1 MAFPRGGGFF
11 CLRPTSLERQRNSP
25 GGAGMEGAG
34 PGGSVPGAGGTGA
47 GAGGGGGGGGGEGT
61 AWTPGAP
68 GKRVYTVGSTPFEVD
83 AHYEPMK
90 RVGKGAYGVV
100 CAARDLRSGE
110 EGGVRCAIKKIKRAF
125 DNIMDARRTLR
136 EIRILRHFGSHENII
151 ELLDVMRPPSV
162 PFEDVYLVYE
172 LMDTD
177 LHQIIRSP
185 QPLTD
190 HHSQYFV
197 YQILRGLKYIHSA
210 NILHRDLKP
219 ENLLLNAS
227 CDLKICDFG
236 LARALAEGREE
247 QEMMTE
253 YVVTRWYRA
262 PELLLSNETYGW
274 EIDMWSVGCIL
285 AELLQRRPLFA
296 APNLQDSMAH
306 LDQLKL
312 IVKTLGS
319 PSDEELEFVE
329 SRRARDFLK
338 SLALAPRMSFAE
350 MFPEASPEAVDLCDR
365 MLQFD
370 PRKRITVEEA
380 LEHPFIAPLHKINSA
395 PAAERPFSS
404 DFEGIKLD
412 RHELMD
418 LVFQEILKIHPSP
431 PGEAC

>member
-1 MAFPRGGGFF
+1 MA
-11 CLRPTSLERQRNSP
+11 E
-25 GGAGMEGAG
+25 
-34 PGGSVPGAGGTGA
+34 
-47 GAGGGGGGGGGEGT
+47 GAGGGGGEGGEAGGEAP
-61 AWTPGAP
+61 AWMPGAA

-83 AHYEPMK
+83 AHYEPVK

-100 CAARDLRSGE
+100 CAARDLR
-110 EGGVRCAIKKIKRAF
+110 GGAGSTARLAIKKIKRAF
-125 DNIMDARRTLR
+125 DNTTDARRTLR

-151 ELLDVMRPPSV
+151 ELKDVMRPPSV

-236 LARALAEGREE
+236 LARALSDGKEE
-247 QEMMTE
+247 QELMTE

-274 EIDMWSVGCIL
+274 GIDMWSVGCIL

-296 APNLQDSMAH
+296 APNLQESMAH

-319 PSDEELEFVE
+319 PTEEELEYVE
-329 SRRARDFLK
+329 SRRAREFLS
-338 SLALAPRMSFAE
+338 SLPDAPRVSFEA

-370 PRKRITVEEA
+370 PRKRITVEAA
-380 LEHPFIAPLHKINSA
+380 LEHPFIAPLHNINTA
-395 PAAERPFSS
+395 PISERTFRS
-404 DFEGIKLD
+404 DFEGIKLE

-418 LVFQEILKIHPSP
+418 LVFQEIVKLHPTP
-431 PGEAC
+431 PSEERAPPA

>member
-1 MAFPRGGGFF
+1 M
-11 CLRPTSLERQRNSP
+11 LRVPYKLRLADSVCSIDTGLADGWISLDDIEEALERPMTCRP
-25 GGAGMEGAG
+25 VH
-34 PGGSVPGAGGTGA
+34 SVVFNLKLDEIG
-47 GAGGGGGGGGGEGT
+47 
-61 AWTPGAP
+61 
-68 GKRVYTVGSTPFEVD
+68 VD
-83 AHYEPMK
+83 PATL
-90 RVGKGAYGVV
+90 G
-100 CAARDLRSGE
+100 DLLYADG
-110 EGGVRCAIKKIKRAF
+110 
-125 DNIMDARRTLR
+125 
-136 EIRILRHFGSHENII
+136 
-151 ELLDVMRPPSV
+151 
-162 PFEDVYLVYE
+162 
-172 LMDTD
+172 
-177 LHQIIRSP
+177 
-185 QPLTD
+185 
-190 HHSQYFV
+190 
-197 YQILRGLKYIHSA
+197 
-210 NILHRDLKP
+210 
-219 ENLLLNAS
+219 
-227 CDLKICDFG
+227 CDE
-236 LARALAEGREE
+236 LAEGREE

-338 SLALAPRMSFAE
+338 SLPLAPRVSFAE

>member
-1 MAFPRGGGFF
+1 
-11 CLRPTSLERQRNSP
+11 
-25 GGAGMEGAG
+25 MEDN
-34 PGGSVPGAGGTGA
+34 
-47 GAGGGGGGGGGEGT
+47 
-61 AWTPGAP
+61 
-68 GKRVYTVGSTPFEVD
+68 YEVV
-83 AHYEPMK
+83 K
-90 RVGKGAYGVV
+90 QLGKGAYGVV
-100 CAARDLRSGE
+100 CAARDLR
-110 EGGVRCAIKKIKRAF
+110 GGAGSKARLAIKKIKRAF
-125 DNIMDARRTLR
+125 DNTIDARRTLR

-151 ELLDVMRPPSV
+151 ELKDVMRPPSV

-236 LARALAEGREE
+236 LARALADGREE
-247 QEMMTE
+247 QELMTE

-274 EIDMWSVGCIL
+274 GIDMWSVGCIL

-296 APNLQDSMAH
+296 APNLQESMAH

-319 PSDEELEFVE
+319 PTEEELEFVE
-329 SRRARDFLK
+329 SRRAREFLS
-338 SLALAPRMSFAE
+338 SLPDAPRMSFEE
-350 MFPEASPEAVDLCDR
+350 MFPEASAEAVDLCDR

-370 PRKRITVEEA
+370 PRKRITVEAA
-380 LEHPFIAPLHKINSA
+380 LEHPFIAPLHNINTA
-395 PAAERPFSS
+395 PVSERPFRS
-404 DFEGIKLD
+404 DFEGINLE

-418 LVFQEILKIHPSP
+418 LVFQEIVKLHPTPHEEVRASS
-431 PGEAC
+431 A

>member
-1 MAFPRGGGFF
+1 MAPDGH
-11 CLRPTSLERQRNSP
+11 
-25 GGAGMEGAG
+25 AGREAMAE
-34 PGGSVPGAGGTGA
+34 
-47 GAGGGGGGGGGEGT
+47 GGGGGGGGEAP
-61 AWTPGAP
+61 AWTPGAA

-83 AHYEPMK
+83 AHYEPVK

-100 CAARDLRSGE
+100 CAARDLRDGA
-110 EGGVRCAIKKIKRAF
+110 GGAARLAIKKIKRAF
-125 DNIMDARRTLR
+125 ENTIDARRTLR

-151 ELLDVMRPPSV
+151 ELKDVMRPPSV

-197 YQILRGLKYIHSA
+197 YQILRGLRYIHSA

-236 LARALAEGREE
+236 LARAYGLADGEEE
-247 QEMMTE
+247 QELMTE

-262 PELLLSNETYGW
+262 PELLLSNESYGW

-296 APNLQDSMAH
+296 APNLQESMAH

-319 PSDEELEFVE
+319 PTEDELEFVE
-329 SRRARDFLK
+329 SRRAREFLS
-338 SLALAPRMSFAE
+338 SLPDAPRMSFEE

-370 PRKRITVEEA
+370 PRKRITVEAA
-380 LEHPFIAPLHKINSA
+380 LEHPFIAPLHNINTA
-395 PAAERPFSS
+395 PVSERPFRS
-404 DFEGIKLD
+404 DFEGIKLE

-418 LVFQEILKIHPSP
+418 LVFQEIVKLHPTP
-431 PGEAC
+431 PDEARAASA